1 MCFARNSFTSLWRG
15 TGWGY
20 SGLRVEIPIVFPAVS
35 NEHPASSIL
44 RIRSICFIQWSVR
57 PLCEYLESHCSS
69 GPDVDHGG
77 SLEFF
82 HRFPLSQVV
91 RELFKVAQPHI
102 AILPVNVPSRV
113 HTTILLTASGGCLGQ
128 TCDWIE
134 ANRRSRWSIS
144 VWSGLFARLQRLQ
157 SRSWREGCWSGHR
170 EKPNQSWDGRQ
181 STQTEQASLG
191 GPAFGHIHCECVFE
205 GILKLD
211 PLHRVGSR
219 ARARGQ

>member
-77 SLEFF
+77 SLRVLPPFSPESGSPGTLQSSPATYRHFASERTEPCSYDYF
-82 HRFPLSQVV
+82 TNGKRGVLGPDLRLDRGKPTFPMVDFGVV
-91 RELFKVAQPHI
+91 RPIREAAEVAIP
-102 AILPVNVPSRV
+102 
-113 HTTILLTASGGCLGQ
+113 LL
-128 TCDWIE
+128 
-134 ANRRSRWSIS
+134 
-144 VWSGLFARLQRLQ
+144 
-157 SRSWREGCWSGHR
+157 
-170 EKPNQSWDGRQ
+170 
-181 STQTEQASLG
+181 
-191 GPAFGHIHCECVFE
+191 
-205 GILKLD
+205 
-211 PLHRVGSR
+211 
-219 ARARGQ
+219 ARGMLVRPSGETKSIMGRASEYPNGTSLPWRSSLWAHPL